1 MDLQKVNAQQTTQAP
16 MIATDNNTDIIDN
29 TIDSRAAS
37 EPEENVNYTVSIT
50 DLATD
55 LINKKYE
62 EKEKRNIWSNSKWK
76 NISNLENDDVGR
88 VGEQIIGSICN
99 SAEIESS
106 IDGSKTK
113 QVGGG
118 EGDGIIKEKTVEI
131 KTARLGS
138 TNNSFQHELGE
149 VPWKADFMVFLDI
162 SPRKMYITIFPNFTE
177 EFYKKSGED
186 SSVKCE
192 PYFPTKSITWRKKVG
207 AFKFD
212 TSIKINEKNS
222 NTFIINE
229 EADVDYSEFKAFV
242 DRIIE

>member
-16 MIATDNNTDIIDN
+16 IIVNDNNTEIIDN

-37 EPEENVNYTVSIT
+37 EPEENINYTVSIT

-55 LINKKYE
+55 LINKKYQ
-62 EKEKRNIWSNSKWK
+62 EKEKRNIWANSKWK
-76 NISNLENDDVGR
+76 NISNLENDDVGK
-88 VGEQIIGSICN
+88 VGEQIVGSICN
-99 SAEIESS
+99 SAGIESN

-118 EGDGIIKEKTVEI
+118 EGDGTIKGKTIEI

-162 SPRKMYITIFPNFTE
+162 SPGKMYITIFPNFTE

-222 NTFIINE
+222 NTFIIDE
-229 EADVDYSEFKAFV
+229 ETDVDYSEFKAFV